1 MSIKNKAFR
10 LGATEFGRSK
20 TKDKKYYVVYRGKV
34 INFGQKGYED
44 FTIHKDEKRRQ
55 AYRKRHMAIKTK
67 SGKLAY
73 KDKMRSAYWALNLLW
88 D

>member
-34 INFGQKGYED
+34 INFGQKA
-44 FTIHKDEKRRQ
+44 TKILQ
-55 AYRKRHMAIKTK
+55 SIKTRREDK
-67 SGKLAY
+67 HIE
-73 KDKMRSAYWALNLLW
+73 KDIWQ
-88 D
+88 